1 VVTHREHG
9 HCSARVSNDS
19 IGQRGV
25 LVAGGVNGVSYDS
38 DTTYLSSAELYNP
51 TTGTWFSA
59 SSMSTARGRF
69 GMVTLASG
77 EALAVGGF
85 NLYLGYM
92 STAELYNP
100 FGNYDILHEIPGTR
114 ILRHA
119 ARDVQK
125 RYIFADD
132 GLDIR
137 LGSSTK

>member
-1 VVTHREHG
+1 
-9 HCSARVSNDS
+9 
-19 IGQRGV
+19 
-25 LVAGGVNGVSYDS
+25 
-38 DTTYLSSAELYNP
+38 
-51 TTGTWFSA
+51 
-59 SSMSTARGRF
+59 
-69 GMVTLASG
+69 MVTLASG

-132 GLDIR
+132 GLDIQTGIFHQVIDDTFR
-137 LGSSTK
+137 TDKDHCLDVPPILA